1 MTSEYEIAF
10 ALVRGMSVD
19 LARKILDVVES
30 EQNFFV
36 LKQSELEGII
46 GAKNRILESAY
57 RNEILEKARREMEF
71 VNANSIDLYYFR
83 DAAFPQ
89 RMLDAIDAPIWL
101 FGKGPVNLNA
111 ARLVSVVGTRHATQD
126 GKAITDKIIG
136 ELAEM
141 YPDVMIV
148 SGLAYG
154 IDVAAHQAS
163 LAHSVSTIAILGHG
177 LNTIYPATHRSV
189 AVDMLRHN
197 GALLSEYTSQ
207 DAIHRGNFLAR
218 NRIVAAISDCT
229 LVVESAVKGGAMVT
243 ASIANSYNRD
253 VLAVPGRAND
263 PFSMGCNALIRDNK
277 ASLVTCADDIANVMR
292 WPNPK
297 PKVPVEQS
305 LFPEYTDE
313 EKLII
318 DFLTQHGEC
327 HVNDIACH
335 LNVPIH
341 TLLSQ
346 LVDMEF
352 NGYVRAVPGSRYT
365 LA

>member
-89 RMLDAIDAPIWL
+89 RMLDAIDAPILL

-111 ARLVSVVGTRHATQD
+111 ARLVSVVGTRHATQY

-229 LVVESAVKGGAMVT
+229 LVVESAVKGGAM
-243 ASIANSYNRD
+243 
-253 VLAVPGRAND
+253 
-263 PFSMGCNALIRDNK
+263 GCNALIRDNK

-292 WPNPK
+292 WPKPK

>member
-83 DAAFPQ
+83 EAAFPQ
-89 RMLDAIDAPIWL
+89 RMLDAIDAPILL

-111 ARLVSVVGTRHATQD
+111 ARLVSVVGTRHATQY

-218 NRIVAAISDCT
+218 NRIVAAI
-229 LVVESAVKGGAMVT
+229 
-243 ASIANSYNRD
+243 
-253 VLAVPGRAND
+253 
-263 PFSMGCNALIRDNK
+263 RDNK

-292 WPNPK
+292 WPKPK

>member
-1 MTSEYEIAF
+1 
-10 ALVRGMSVD
+10 
-19 LARKILDVVES
+19 
-30 EQNFFV
+30 
-36 LKQSELEGII
+36 
-46 GAKNRILESAY
+46 
-57 RNEILEKARREMEF
+57 
-71 VNANSIDLYYFR
+71 
-83 DAAFPQ
+83 
-89 RMLDAIDAPIWL
+89 
-101 FGKGPVNLNA
+101 
-111 ARLVSVVGTRHATQD
+111 
-126 GKAITDKIIG
+126 
-136 ELAEM
+136 
-141 YPDVMIV
+141 MIV

-292 WPNPK
+292 WPKPK

>member
-89 RMLDAIDAPIWL
+89 RMLDAIDAPILL

-111 ARLVSVVGTRHATQD
+111 ARLVSVVGTRHATQY

-141 YPDVMIV
+141 YPDHKAFELEGVEKRFNMFDKVCGSDQIR
-148 SGLAYG
+148 LRFTKNYN
-154 IDVAAHQAS
+154 VA
-163 LAHSVSTIAILGHG
+163 
-177 LNTIYPATHRSV
+177 
-189 AVDMLRHN
+189 D
-197 GALLSEYTSQ
+197 
-207 DAIHRGNFLAR
+207 
-218 NRIVAAISDCT
+218 
-229 LVVESAVKGGAMVT
+229 
-243 ASIANSYNRD
+243 
-253 VLAVPGRAND
+253 
-263 PFSMGCNALIRDNK
+263 
-277 ASLVTCADDIANVMR
+277 
-292 WPNPK
+292 
-297 PKVPVEQS
+297 
-305 LFPEYTDE
+305 
-313 EKLII
+313 II
-318 DFLTQHGEC
+318 DYWNKDVEAFKARSAKYYL
-327 HVNDIACH
+327 
-335 LNVPIH
+335 
-341 TLLSQ
+341 
-346 LVDMEF
+346 
-352 NGYVRAVPGSRYT
+352 YK
-365 LA
+365 

>member
-10 ALVRGMSVD
+10 ALLRGMSVD

-30 EQNFFV
+30 EQNFFA

-89 RMLDAIDAPIWL
+89 RMLDAIDAPILL

-111 ARLVSVVGTRHATQD
+111 ARLVSVVGTRHATQY

-136 ELAEM
+136 ELAKM

-154 IDVAAHQAS
+154 IDVAAHRAS
-163 LAHSVSTIAILGHG
+163 LAHSVATIAILGHG
-177 LNTIYPATHRSV
+177 LNTIYPAQHRSV

-197 GALLSEYTSQ
+197 GALLSEYT
-207 DAIHRGNFLAR
+207 
-218 NRIVAAISDCT
+218 
-229 LVVESAVKGGAMVT
+229 
-243 ASIANSYNRD
+243 
-253 VLAVPGRAND
+253 
-263 PFSMGCNALIRDNK
+263 
-277 ASLVTCADDIANVMR
+277 
-292 WPNPK
+292 
-297 PKVPVEQS
+297 
-305 LFPEYTDE
+305 
-313 EKLII
+313 
-318 DFLTQHGEC
+318 
-327 HVNDIACH
+327 
-335 LNVPIH
+335 
-341 TLLSQ
+341 
-346 LVDMEF
+346 
-352 NGYVRAVPGSRYT
+352 
-365 LA
+365 